1 MKDLTKNLFQNVQF
15 SFLHNNNNEFYNQI
29 EGTAMGTIF
38 APTYT
43 TLSMGYFEIKLY
55 SACTFKHEELLAEYI
70 KENQNHFLHDCY
82 TVLRSSQ
89 ISLEELLLTLNSINP
104 SIQFTTEDF
113 NDQIPF
119 LGILIRRNE
128 NGIQMDLY
136 HKATATERC
145 LPFKSSHQ
153 NVLKNNNVSGFHN
166 IRLIQSNSDERCECC
181 QYLLINDH
189 YTFKNVQ
196 IKNPLLN

>member
-1 MKDLTKNLFQNVQF
+1 
-15 SFLHNNNNEFYNQI
+15 
-29 EGTAMGTIF
+29 MGTIF

-136 HKATATERC
+136 HKATATQRC

>member
-1 MKDLTKNLFQNVQF
+1 MKDLTKNLFQNLQF

-29 EGTAMGTIF
+29 RGTAMGTIF

-82 TVLRSSQ
+82 TFLRSSQ

-136 HKATATERC
+136 HKATATQRC

-181 QYLLINDH
+181 KYLLINDH